1 MLTIAEVAFLATL
14 EARPERRCF
23 FCSVGAFHVVCT
35 RYTSEWGGIV
45 LVAVKGK
52 LARKRTT
59 TVMSF
64 LATLVASGGGTPKCR
79 RVRTHS
85 PLFIGLRIARTSCT
99 TFCQKNLQLRLGN
112 RLTVCPVSGLS
123 ALPK

>member
-1 MLTIAEVAFLATL
+1 M
-14 EARPERRCF
+14 
-23 FCSVGAFHVVCT
+23 
-35 RYTSEWGGIV
+35 

-85 PLFIGLRIARTSCT
+85 PLFIGLCIARTSCT
-99 TFCQKNLQLRLGN
+99 TFCQKIFNYGSEIGSQFAQ
-112 RLTVCPVSGLS
+112 CPACPHYQNKSIT
-123 ALPK
+123 ARYTRA